1 MAEKMTLKALGSI
14 VGIEY
19 DVGGDRSFS
28 HITEDSRKVV
38 PGSLFVAV
46 TGENVDGHDYIP
58 QAREQGAV
66 AVLGNRPDQVY
77 VEGLPYLY
85 AEYPRRVLGKTAHAL
100 AGDPTQDMT
109 VIGVTG
115 TNGKSSTVCL
125 VQSILEAWGKKAAA
139 FGTLGYWVGGKKT
152 EAPHTTPFAEDLA
165 GMFGCARD
173 KGVTHAVME
182 VSSHA
187 LEQERVAGIQFAAAV
202 FTNLTQDH
210 LDYHGTMEEY
220 AAQKIKLFQQIN
232 ESGVT
237 IANADDPF
245 AKLFRDASRATHL
258 TFGNKGDCRV
268 VKAKHGT
275 HSTHLLLVTPWGP
288 AEITTQLLGAH
299 NIANILGAVTVCGG
313 LGVPVD
319 SIVRGVESLRAIPGR
334 FEDVDAG
341 QEFRVIV
348 DYAHTEDGLRNVLRA
363 AREICTGSI
372 ITVFGCGGDRD
383 QTKRSKM
390 GAAALEG
397 SDYCIVTSDNPR
409 SESPERILMDIE
421 QGIQHHGGKRGE
433 DYEIIDDRADAI
445 HAGLA
450 RAKQGDLVLVA
461 GKGHEDYQILNSGR
475 IHFDDREAARTWLEA
490 R

>member
-1 MAEKMTLKALGSI
+1 MTLKALGSI
-14 VGIEY
+14 VGIEF

-38 PGSLFVAV
+38 AGSLFVAL
-46 TGENVDGHDYIP
+46 TGENTDGHDYIP

-66 AVLGNRPDQVY
+66 AVLGNRLDQVY

-85 AEYPRRVLGKTAHAL
+85 AENPRWVLGETAHAL
-100 AGDPTQDMT
+100 AGDPTRDMT

-125 VQSILEAWGKKAAA
+125 VQSILKAWGKKTAG
-139 FGTLGYWVGGKKT
+139 FGTLGYWVDGTKT

-165 GMFGCARD
+165 GLFGDARD

-187 LEQERVAGIQFAAAV
+187 LEQERVAGIQFDAGI

-210 LDYHGTMEEY
+210 LDYHGTMEAY
-220 AAQKIKLFQQIN
+220 AAEKIKLFEQIN
-232 ESGVT
+232 EAGVT
-237 IANADDPF
+237 VANADDAF
-245 AKLFRDASRATHL
+245 ADLFREASHATHL
-258 TFGNKGDCRV
+258 AFGKNGDCRV
-268 VKAKHGT
+268 VKVKHGT
-275 HSTHLLLVTPWGP
+275 HSTHLMLVTPWGP
-288 AEITTQLLGAH
+288 AEITTRLLGAH
-299 NIANILGAVTVCGG
+299 NVSNILGAVTVCGG
-313 LGVPVD
+313 LGVPLD
-319 SIVRGVESLRAIPGR
+319 AIIEGVESLQAIPGR

-348 DYAHTEDGLRNVLRA
+348 DYAHTEDGLRNVLPA

-383 QTKRSKM
+383 RTKRSKM

-397 SDYCIVTSDNPR
+397 SYYCIVTSDNPR

-433 DYEIIDDRADAI
+433 NYEIIDDRLDAI

-450 RAKQGDLVLVA
+450 RAKPGDLVLIA
-461 GKGHEDYQILNSGR
+461 GKGHEDYQILSTGR
-475 IHFDDREAARTWLEA
+475 IHFDDREVVRAWLEA